1 MEGNRINSKQVTFPV
16 LGLPLSIFSFSQWE
30 IPSLKSIP
38 SPPQG
43 PQVLGRLG
51 SAQSDE
57 VATQEKGSFSN
68 YIKALCN

>member
-16 LGLPLSIFSFSQWE
+16 LGPLSIFSFSQWE

-38 SPPQG
+38 SLQG
-43 PQVLGRLG
+43 PQVPGRLG

-57 VATQEKGSFSN
+57 VATQEKEVPFL
-68 YIKALCN
+68 IT